1 MQILEYYGIVTCCRW
16 ISWRISSEVLHET
29 FESMDRQ
36 WKPFSILRK
45 WKKKRKR
52 RRRKSQRRV
61 KEVREEVV
69 FQNQRSWKGADGQY
83 KCTDISLFWHIM
95 ILVLK
100 SSSHCAC
107 CAMRRASVCSFELW
121 TLNVIPCVLFPGYAV
136 NWEWG
141 YKFNRSPS
149 ICTLCL
155 SWKIKVRSCD
165 RIAEVDQGTMGLLV
179 HIASSPCFMLV
190 LLSVVSFCVLCVA
203 QDGACFNGER
213 VDGRCQCYRGWTGSS
228 CEHCSGRS
236 R

>member
-121 TLNVIPCVLFPGYAV
+121 TLNVIPFVLFPGYAV

-141 YKFNRSPS
+141 CKFNWSPS

-165 RIAEVDQGTMGLLV
+165 RIAEV
-179 HIASSPCFMLV
+179 PR
-190 LLSVVSFCVLCVA
+190 
-203 QDGACFNGER
+203 NN
-213 VDGRCQCYRGWTGSS
+213 GSS
-228 CEHCSGRS
+228 RSHCFVSVFYTGVIVCCFVLRVVCGPGRRLFQWREGRRQVS
-236 R
+236 VLQRMDRE